1 MAISNKAREEI
12 YKRSDKQCE
21 AMVLVDVIWTRFGI
35 SPVEIHHMLK
45 RSQGGNTLDEVG
57 ETYHLIALCP
67 AHHKHA
73 HTTDKGYQEE
83 VLILGDVIWDN
94 IEHRPV
100 YRGPDPTLSKRYPP
114 TQEKK

>member
-21 AMVLVDVIWTRFGI
+21 AMVLVDVIWTRCGI